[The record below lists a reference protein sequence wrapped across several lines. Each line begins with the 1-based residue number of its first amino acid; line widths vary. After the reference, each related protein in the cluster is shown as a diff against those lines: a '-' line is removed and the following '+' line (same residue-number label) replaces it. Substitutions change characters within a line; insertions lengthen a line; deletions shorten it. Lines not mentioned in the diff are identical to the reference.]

1 MNRSS
6 FLLLP
11 LLAPL
16 APLALSSAARADSM
30 PETMLAWATK
40 LVAELTPDHNVY
52 GSHPTYVEW
61 SDDATGAVA
70 RNRSVCSSF
79 ASHLLERSF
88 GYTASDIDAWFGKT
102 GPQAR
107 EYYETIEARHGFER
121 IVHIAAIRPGDI
133 IAVEYPAG
141 SRPTGHVMIAAS
153 RAVARGETS
162 PVEPGTQQYEIV
174 VIDSAHSGHGPD
186 DTRRNADRTW
196 TTGVGRG
203 TLRLYGRPDD
213 TIAGHS
219 WSTTPRSVFRPVAM
233 RKVAVGRLDLARAP
247 HPSGTPGATSGNEDA
262 APSEDD
268 SDSGDS

>member
-16 APLALSSAARADSM
+16 AQLSLSAPAGAGSM
-30 PETMLAWATK
+30 SETMLGWAEK
-40 LVAELTPDHNVY
+40 LVTELTPEHNLY

-61 SDDATGAVA
+61 SDDAAGAVA

-88 GYTASDIDAWFGKT
+88 GYTASDIDAWFGKNV
-102 GPQAR
+102 PQAR

-121 IVHIAAIRPGDI
+121 IVHVAAIRPGDI

-153 RAVARGETS
+153 RAVARTETA

-213 TIAGHS
+213 TLAGHS
-219 WSTTPRSVFRPVAM
+219 WSTTAHSVFRPAAV
-233 RKVAVGRLDLARAP
+233 RKVAIGRLDLARAP
-247 HPSGTPGATSGNEDA
+247 QPSGKPGATSGNEDTE
-262 APSEDD
+262 PSGDD
-268 SDSGDS
+268 GDSGDA